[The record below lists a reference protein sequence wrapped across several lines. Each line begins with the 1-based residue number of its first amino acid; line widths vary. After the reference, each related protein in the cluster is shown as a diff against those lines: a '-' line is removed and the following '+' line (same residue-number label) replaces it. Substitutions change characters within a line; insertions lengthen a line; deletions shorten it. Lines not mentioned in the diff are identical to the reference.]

1 MPPLNETLAPD
12 ALDML
17 FEFWSES
24 TACRSGHVSFEYSN
38 CLVSVDDHESITV
51 ELRQESTDTA

>member
-1 MPPLNETLAPD
+1 
-12 ALDML
+12 ML